1 MELYQLET
9 RLLSGLIRDRHLLT
23 LAINEGFHV
32 DQLVSPQAR
41 RLAKVTIDAHAT
53 TAALDEAGLRAELI
67 ERGLLTPEMEQY
79 LASVLLL
86 PPPNAGDLMAYVED
100 LKARESRDLLAR
112 VHEAFGSYLYRP
124 NQGQTDI
131 VQFTTDAIHQLLEIQ
146 RRRTRRQVAPIS
158 ETLGPMIDARPV
170 MTNGILGYSI
180 SPFDRLNT
188 LLSGLR
194 RGFYYGLAGA
204 PRRGKTNFALD
215 MAVHVAA
222 NHKVPVLFYTW
233 EQTRRVLAARLI
245 AKEVGINPTTILMG
259 SNGDGESVADKV
271 AAARGA
277 LGRYSPYLYL
287 VEAGRKE
294 TLDRIRAH
302 AHNLMQEFQTQDI
315 VLFFDYLQKIPLSA
329 HVDDW
334 KARTDMISTA
344 LAELSLELNCPVF
357 AISPLDKE
365 GCRLDERPAEET
377 EIFNPFNRPTMHH
390 SMGSGDLEYDLDVA
404 MVLAKDWKATSDL
417 RQLIESRAKAE
428 GFDTRD
434 LPKVDILNLFMDKNR
449 DAPES
454 ASNIVQYAFF
464 VTLNK
469 LVELDYKLEQE
480 YRPDYHG
487 FSKLQEIYSFL
498 RDHGFRPQSEA
509 LAGPRVGGNGGG
521 SGGSGGRGR

>member
-1 MELYQLET
+1 MELYQMET
-9 RLLSGLIRDRHLLT
+9 KLLSGLIRDRHLLT
-23 LAINEGFHV
+23 MASNEGFHV
-32 DQLVSPQAR
+32 DLLVSPQAR
-41 RLAKVTIDAHAT
+41 RLAKVTIDGHAST
-53 TAALDEAGLRAELI
+53 SGSLDEARLRAEMA

-86 PPPNAGDLMAYVED
+86 PPPSAGDLLAYVEK
-100 LKARESRDLLAR
+100 LKARESRELLAR
-112 VHEAFGSYLYRP
+112 VHEALGGYLYRDH
-124 NQGQTDI
+124 QEQTDI
-131 VQFTTDAIHQLLEIQ
+131 VQFTTEAIHQLLEVQ

-158 ETLGPMIDARPV
+158 ETLGPMIDARP
-170 MTNGILGYSI
+170 TAKDGILGYSI
-180 SPFDRLNT
+180 SPFDRLNA

-215 MAVHVAA
+215 MAVHVAT

-245 AKEVGINPTTILMG
+245 AKEVGINPATVLMG
-259 SNGDGESVADKV
+259 SNGDGESLAEEVG
-271 AAARGA
+271 AARGA

-302 AHNLMQEFQTQDI
+302 AHNLMQEFQTHDI

-329 HVDDW
+329 YVDDW
-334 KARTDMISTA
+334 KARTDMVSTA

-365 GCRLDERPAEET
+365 GCRLDERPADET
-377 EIFNPFNRPTMHH
+377 EIFNPYNRPTMHH

-428 GFDTRD
+428 GFDAGE
-434 LPKVDILNLFMDKNR
+434 LPRVDILNLFVDKNR
-449 DAPES
+449 DAPEA

-469 LVELDYKLEQE
+469 LVELDYKMEQE

-487 FSKLQEIYSFL
+487 FSKLQEIYLFL
-498 RDHGFRPQSEA
+498 RDHGFRPKREA
-509 LAGPRVGGNGGG
+509 LTGPRVGVGVTGGG
-521 SGGSGGRGR
+521 MSR

>member
-1 MELYQLET
+1 METYQMET

-23 LAINEGFHV
+23 LAVNEGFHV

-41 RLAKVTIDAHAT
+41 RLAKVTIDAHAMT
-53 TAALDEAGLRAELI
+53 PILDEATLRAEMTD
-67 ERGLLTPEMEQY
+67 RGLLTPEMEQY

-86 PPPNAGDLMAYVED
+86 PPPNAGDLLGYVEE

-112 VHEAFGSYLYRP
+112 VHESIGGYLYRRTP
-124 NQGQTDI
+124 EQADI
-131 VQFTTDAIHQLLEIQ
+131 VQFTTDAIHNLLEIQ

-158 ETLGPMIDARPV
+158 ETFGPMIDARPQA
-170 MTNGILGYSI
+170 TNGILGFSI

-215 MAVHVAA
+215 LAVHVAA

-245 AKEVGINPTTILMG
+245 AKEVGINPTSILVG
-259 SNGDGESVADKV
+259 SNGDGESVAEKV
-271 AAARGA
+271 NEARGP
-277 LGRYSPYLYL
+277 LGRYAPFLYL

-302 AHNLMQEFQTQDI
+302 AHNLMQEFQTTDV

-329 HVDDW
+329 YVDDW
-334 KARTDMISTA
+334 KARTDMVSTA

-404 MVLAKDWKATSDL
+404 MVLAKDWKATADL

-428 GFDTRD
+428 GFDTSD
-434 LPKVDILNLFMDKNR
+434 LPRVDILNLFVDKNR
-449 DAPES
+449 DAPEA

-469 LVELDYKLEQE
+469 LVELDYKMEQE
-480 YRPDYHG
+480 YRPDYQG
-487 FSKLQEIYSFL
+487 FSKLQEIYTFL
-498 RDHGFRPQSEA
+498 RDHGFRPQREA
-509 LAGPRVGGNGGG
+509 PAAARVGGVGGA
-521 SGGSGGRGR
+521 GGRSR